1 MNQDDLIKTLTGNL
15 EKMFGPSPHK
25 EHFAALLSNLL
36 ADIEKGNVVG
46 NGDVYQLLVEVAWKW
61 PGEPNDQWAILV
73 GLCAVFFHRA
83 AVESSAINLPEAGHA

>member
-15 EKMFGPSPHK
+15 EKRFGPSPHK

-36 ADIEKGNVVG
+36 ADIEKGNFVG
-46 NGDVYQLLVEVAWKW
+46 NSGVYHLLVEVAWKW

-83 AVESSAINLPEAGHA
+83 AVESSAINLPAAGHA

>member
-25 EHFAALLSNLL
+25 EHFAALLSTLL
-36 ADIEKGNVVG
+36 ADIEKGNIVG

-61 PGEPNDQWAILV
+61 PGETNDQWAILV

-83 AVESSAINLPEAGHA
+83 AVESSAINLPAAGHA